1 MTSYYRETNRRD
13 HRGRRRRRREH
24 RRKQFND
31 YRDRKRHGWGM
42 GLYRNR
48 RDGKICG
55 VAAGL
60 ADYWDVADW
69 VVRLMFIGAFIFTG
83 TLAIWAYV
91 AGCILLSPRPDD
103 RSGRSRRRRRERR
116 RAEAEDS
123 FASARDEADF
133 EAKTEARAAAE
144 SANEDETYGPEMEY
158 DERYGD
164 YRPRRMFRYSE
175 GASVRLARARERL
188 DAAVKRVEDME
199 SYVTSRRFKLNRE
212 FSRL

>member
-1 MTSYYRETNRRD
+1 MTEYYSED
-13 HRGRRRRRREH
+13 RRRRRRKASQFRE
-24 RRKQFND
+24 RRQ
-31 YRDRKRHGWGM
+31 HGWGM

-69 VVRLMFIGAFIFTG
+69 VPRLLFIGAFLFTG

-91 AGCILLSPRPDD
+91 AGFFLLSPRPED
-103 RSGRSRRRRRERR
+103 RSSRRRRRSRED
-116 RAEAEDS
+116 ADGEEAPV
-123 FASARDEADF
+123 AMR
-133 EAKTEARAAAE
+133 
-144 SANEDETYGPEMEY
+144 SANEEAFGPEMEY
-158 DERYGD
+158 DERYHD
-164 YRPRRMFRYSE
+164 FRPRRMFRYSE
-175 GASVRLARARERL
+175 SASVRLARARERL
-188 DAAVKRVEDME
+188 DAAVRRVENME